1 MAISHKPTYGPVT
14 SRLPVIRPE
23 EEFAAEPWRRPPL
36 ESDASPTNQSWQPT
50 LLKPLLTR
58 SFPGTSSRM
67 KLLTGVRMKKN
78 QTIRNNATGETLTML
93 VSGEEDHGACQ
104 LYEVFLPPHRPSPP
118 LHYRV
123 EFTETFTL
131 KQGNSSSM

>member
-36 ESDASPTNQSWQPT
+36 
-50 LLKPLLTR
+50 
-58 SFPGTSSRM
+58 
-67 KLLTGVRMKKN
+67 
-78 QTIRNNATGETLTML
+78 
-93 VSGEEDHGACQ
+93 
-104 LYEVFLPPHRPSPP
+104 
-118 LHYRV
+118 HYRV
-123 EFTETFTL
+123 ESTETFTL